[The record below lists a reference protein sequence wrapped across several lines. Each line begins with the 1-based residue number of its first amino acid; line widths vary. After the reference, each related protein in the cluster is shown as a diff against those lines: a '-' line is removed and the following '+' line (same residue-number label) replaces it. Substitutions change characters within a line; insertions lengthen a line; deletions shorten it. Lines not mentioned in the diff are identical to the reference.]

1 MNRLPD
7 EDEFHREAVAFLDS
21 YATRRSDET
30 GQAVWG
36 RGDDRVSVVAERA
49 EGEEEEIARLKDYR
63 AALDRAGLAWI
74 DGPAAH
80 GGRELPTHYA
90 TGFRELESRYDLP
103 DDGYTRFSVSTF
115 CPALLKHGSEFLK
128 QTYLHRLRSARLL
141 ACQLFSEPGAGSDLA
156 GLSTR
161 AERHGDGWILNG
173 QKVWSSGAHYSDLG
187 LCIARTNRDAPKHAG
202 LSTFLVDMRAPGV
215 EIRPI
220 RQLTGGAS
228 FDEVFLTDVYVPD
241 DHRLGE
247 VDQGWRVVVDVLL
260 NERGAIGLE
269 SGIDEALLFRLVDL
283 VRHTGAAGDPRVRDA
298 LADLHIRSWAA
309 RETTT
314 RLLAAAKGGVPGPE
328 LALSKLILVDLLRR
342 AGDIASDVLGT
353 AMIADTGEWG
363 TFAWSELT
371 LGLPGLRVGGG
382 TDEILRNAVGERVL
396 GLPKDAR

>member
-1 MNRLPD
+1 MNRLS
-7 EDEFHREAVAFLDS
+7 EEEFHREAAEFLDS
-21 YATRRSDET
+21 YTSRRSGGT
-30 GQAVWG
+30 GRPVWG
-36 RGDDRVSVVAERA
+36 QGDDRVSVVAERA
-49 EGEEEEIARLKDYR
+49 EGEQEEIARLKDYR

-74 DGPAAH
+74 NGPAAY
-80 GGRELPTHYA
+80 GGRELPTPYA
-90 TGFRELESRYDLP
+90 TAFRELESQYDLP

-115 CPALLKHGSEFLK
+115 CPALLTHGSDFLK
-128 QTYLHRLRSARLL
+128 TTYLRRLRTAGLL

-156 GLSTR
+156 GLTTR
-161 AERHGDGWILNG
+161 AERRGDGWVLNG

-269 SGIDEALLFRLVDL
+269 SGLDEELLARLVDL
-283 VRHTGAAGDPRVRDA
+283 ARHTGAARDARIRDA

-309 RETTT
+309 RETTA
-314 RLLAAAKGGVPGPE
+314 RMLSGGVPGPE
-328 LALSKLILVDLLRR
+328 LAVTKLILTDLLRR
-342 AGDIASDVLGT
+342 AGDIAADALG
-353 AMIADTGEWG
+353 AALVADTGEWG
-363 TFAWSELT
+363 TYAWSELI

-382 TDEILRNAVGERVL
+382 TDEIMRNAVGERVL

>member
-1 MNRLPD
+1 MNRLEPLS
-7 EDEFHREAVAFLDS
+7 EEEFRREAGAFLDS
-21 YATRRSDET
+21 YAPRRSGET
-30 GQAVWG
+30 GRPVWG
-36 RGDDRVSVVAERA
+36 QGDDRVSVVAERA
-49 EGEEEEIARLKDYR
+49 EGEAEEIAALKAYR

-74 DGPAAH
+74 NGPAQY
-80 GGRELPTHYA
+80 GGRDLPAAYA
-90 TGFRELESRYDLP
+90 TAFRELESRYQLP

-115 CPALLKHGSEFLK
+115 CPVLLAHGSEFLK
-128 QTYLHRLRSARLL
+128 DAYLRRLRSAELL

-156 GLSTR
+156 GLATR
-161 AERHGDGWILNG
+161 AERQGDGWVLNG

-187 LCIARTNRDAPKHAG
+187 LCIARTDRDAPKHAG

-241 DHRLGE
+241 DHRLGA
-247 VDQGWRVVVDVLL
+247 VDGGWRVVVDVLL

-269 SGIDEALLFRLVDL
+269 SGLDEALLARLTDL
-283 VRHTGAAGDPRVRDA
+283 VRHTGAAGDARIRDA

-309 RETTT
+309 RETTA
-314 RLLAAAKGGVPGPE
+314 RMLAGGTPGPE
-328 LALSKLILVDLLRR
+328 LAVTKLILTDLLRR
-342 AGDIASDVLGT
+342 AGDIAADALG
-353 AMIADTGEWG
+353 ASLVADTGEWG
-363 TFAWSELT
+363 TYAWSELL

-382 TDEILRNAVGERVL
+382 TDEIMRNAVGERVL